1 MGTKFLSTL
10 SKDSD
15 TEPPTTTKGDLSGFS
30 SVQARVPVGTNNQV
44 LTADSTTALGV
55 AYKTPVTPPTTT
67 KGDLSGYSTAQA
79 RIPIGSNNQ
88 VLTADSAQALGLKWA
103 TPAGGGW
110 ETLGSTVLDSSGDT
124 ITVSS
129 FASKKYL
136 HMEFLCLTTGGNTM
150 PSIKF
155 NSSGSDT
162 DYAIRDSQ
170 DGGTD
175 DTQTGQTE
183 IRLSQSGHGGTVGKF
198 YGTLD
203 IMNVAA
209 EEKMIIGSTMRVN
222 ADGSGTAPARYQ
234 LVAKYVDTNAITTA
248 QLVNNGSGDF
258 DVASSLIVF
267 GRDD

>member
-1 MGTKFLSTL
+1 MGRKWIG
-10 SKDSD
+10 
-15 TEPPTTTKGDLSGFS
+15 TTGGHVET
-30 SVQARVPVGTNNQV
+30 PVSIANGGTGLTSLGTANQV
-44 LTADSTTALGV
+44 LSVNSGGNALE
-55 AYKTPVTPPTTT
+55 
-67 KGDLSGYSTAQA
+67 YSTA
-79 RIPIGSNNQ
+79 G
-88 VLTADSAQALGLKWA
+88 
-103 TPAGGGW
+103 GGGW
-110 ETLGSTVLDSSGDT
+110 EKLGGKVLDSSGDT

-129 FASKKYL
+129 FSSKKYL

-183 IRLSQSGHGGTVGKF
+183 IRLSQGGHGGTVGKF

-203 IMNVAA
+203 IINVAA
-209 EEKMIIGSTMRVN
+209 EEKLVIGFTNRTN

-248 QLVNNGSGDF
+248 QLVNNGTGDF
-258 DVASSLIVF
+258 DVESSLIVF